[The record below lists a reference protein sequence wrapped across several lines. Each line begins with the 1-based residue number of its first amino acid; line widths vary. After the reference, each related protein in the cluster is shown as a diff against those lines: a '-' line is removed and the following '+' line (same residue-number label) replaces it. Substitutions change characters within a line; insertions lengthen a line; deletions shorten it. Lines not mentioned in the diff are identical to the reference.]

1 MSHELQ
7 YLDADSDYNW
17 GESISLSDYNY
28 FYVPSIPEWA
38 YSEFDGL
45 LYEGVQYNWNEV
57 DYRLSVEYPAV
68 PEPASASVI
77 IGIIALACIAYKQF
91 KKIILWQD
99 EKQQDQYLDVVDQQ
113 AHEGHNQDQRQEDA
127 VDQHLEDA
135 VDQLHHELG
144 QCNQNHLE
152 DVHWLE
158 EELELKRIE
167 QLAQH
172 LA

>member
-1 MSHELQ
+1 MSHESQ

-57 DYRLSVEYPAV
+57 DYRLSVEYIAV

-91 KKIILWQD
+91 KK
-99 EKQQDQYLDVVDQQ
+99 
-113 AHEGHNQDQRQEDA
+113 
-127 VDQHLEDA
+127 
-135 VDQLHHELG
+135 
-144 QCNQNHLE
+144 
-152 DVHWLE
+152 
-158 EELELKRIE
+158 
-167 QLAQH
+167 
-172 LA
+172 